1 MIERTLELGK
11 NAIVLVPE
19 ISLTPQIVD
28 RFLARFG
35 DNIAVLHSKLSNG
48 ERYDEWVKIKENR
61 ARIVIGARS
70 AIFAPVQNL
79 GILII
84 DEAHDASYKSDM
96 TPRYHAKDLAR
107 YIAKQH
113 DAPLVLGSATPDVVD
128 YYKAENRD
136 KILIE
141 MTKRANDACLP
152 EINIV
157 DMRQELAVGN
167 RSMFSFDLQQ
177 AMKENLEKKKQT
189 ILFINRRGYSTFV
202 MCRDCGHTMKCKHC
216 NIALTYHS
224 YENKLKCHYCGYEEP
239 VPKVCPECQSDKI
252 KYFGSGT
259 QKVESE
265 ITKLFPEATTIR
277 MYIDTVTKKNS
288 HEEILRKFREEKI
301 DILIGTQM
309 ITKGHHFPDVTL
321 VGIVAADGSL
331 NVGDFRAEERTFQII
346 TQVAGRAGREKDK
359 GKVFIQT
366 YNPDDYA
373 ILCSQKQDYKEFYN
387 GEITLRKRL
396 NYPPFC
402 DIILVRVH
410 SENFNKV
417 KEVSEKIYEELLKQK
432 NENLLVYRPVPSPIE
447 KIQNVFRWRIIVKG
461 RLNKMAIAVIKKAVE
476 PFYGGKYK
484 DVSIV
489 VDSNPNSMM

>member
-1 MIERTLELGK
+1 MIEKALELGK

-48 ERYDEWVKIKENR
+48 ERYDEWMKIRENR

-79 GILII
+79 GVLII

-96 TPRYHAKDLAR
+96 TPRYHAKDLAK
-107 YIAKQH
+107 YIAKKH
-113 DAPLVLGSATPDVVD
+113 NVPLVLGSATPDVVD
-128 YYKAENRD
+128 YYKAEVQD
-136 KILIE
+136 EILIE
-141 MTKRANDACLP
+141 INERANNACLP

-157 DMRQELAVGN
+157 DMRKELACGN
-167 RSMFSFDLQQ
+167 RSMFSFDLEQ
-177 AMKENLEKKKQT
+177 AIRENLNRKKQT

-202 MCRDCGHTMKCKHC
+202 MCRDCGHTMKCKNC

-224 YENKLKCHYCGYEEP
+224 YQNKLKCHYCGYEEP

-265 ITKLFPEATTIR
+265 IAKLFPQATTIR
-277 MYIDTVTKKNS
+277 MDIDTVTKKNS
-288 HEEILRKFREEKI
+288 HEEILKKFRDEKI
-301 DILIGTQM
+301 DVLIGTQM
-309 ITKGHHFPDVTL
+309 VTKGHHFPDVTL
-321 VGIVAADGSL
+321 VGILAADGTL
-331 NVGDFRAEERTFQII
+331 NVGDFRAEERTFQTI
-346 TQVAGRAGREKDK
+346 TQVAGRAGREKEK

-366 YNPDDYA
+366 YNPDNYA

-387 GEITLRKRL
+387 GEISLRKRL

-410 SENFNKV
+410 SEDFNKV
-417 KEVSEKIYEELLKQK
+417 KDVSKKIYEDLVKQK
-432 NENLLVYRPVPSPIE
+432 NENLLVYKPVPSPID
-447 KIQNVFRWRIIVKG
+447 KIQNIYRWRIVIKG
-461 RLNKMAIAVIKKAVE
+461 RLNKMAIATIKRAVQ

-484 DVSIV
+484 DVNII

>member
-128 YYKAENRD
+128 YYKAESQD

-141 MTKRANDACLP
+141 LTQRANNACLP
-152 EINIV
+152 EIKIV
-157 DMRQELAVGN
+157 DMRQELAAGN
-167 RSMFSFDLQQ
+167 RSMFSLDLQQ
-177 AMKENLEKKKQT
+177 AMQENLERKKQT

-224 YENKLKCHYCGYEEP
+224 YENKLKCHYCGYEEAI
-239 VPKVCPECQSDKI
+239 PKVCPECKSDKI

-265 ITKLFPEATTIR
+265 IAKLFPEATTIR
-277 MYIDTVTKKNS
+277 MDIDTVTKKNS

-402 DIILVRVH
+402 DIILIRVH

-432 NENLLVYRPVPSPIE
+432 NENLLVYRPVPSHID
-447 KIQNVFRWRIIVKG
+447 KIQNVFRWRIIVNG
-461 RLNKMAIAVIKKAVE
+461 RLINMAIAVIKKAVE
-476 PFYGGKYK
+476 PFYGSKYK

>member
-128 YYKAENRD
+128 YYKAESQD

-141 MTKRANDACLP
+141 LTQRANNACLP
-152 EINIV
+152 EIKIV
-157 DMRQELAVGN
+157 DMRQELAAGN
-167 RSMFSFDLQQ
+167 RSMFSLDLQQ
-177 AMKENLEKKKQT
+177 AMQENLERKKQT

-224 YENKLKCHYCGYEEP
+224 YENKLKCHYCGYEEAI
-239 VPKVCPECQSDKI
+239 PKVCPECKSDKI

-265 ITKLFPEATTIR
+265 IAKLFPEATTIR
-277 MYIDTVTKKNS
+277 MDIDTVTKKNS

-402 DIILVRVH
+402 DIILVRIQG
-410 SENFNKV
+410 ENIEKV
-417 KEVSEKIYEELLKQK
+417 KRISKKLYEELLKQK
-432 NENLLVYRPVPSPIE
+432 NENLFVYKPVPSPIE
-447 KIQNVFRWRIIVKG
+447 KIQNVYRWRIVIKG
-461 RLNKMAIAVIKKAVE
+461 RLNRKAISIINEALKNVDN
-476 PFYGGKYK
+476 K
-484 DVSIV
+484 DKSISIV
-489 VDSNPNSMM
+489 VDSNPTNMM